1 MRRSARTTT
10 SGITATLTTTLTAAL
25 AIGLA
30 LSGCAQ
36 SAPAGPGTP
45 SATTAESTGTPSAS
59 PSSTPEPTS
68 TITQVP
74 GVDYDGGTVPA
85 SCTDLITPGKWDDAF
100 ASTPLN
106 DPSVVGD
113 PIAIPKSSFT
123 PALQGDGKRLYC
135 VWREPQAD
143 ISYLS
148 IAVDAVDPTAAR
160 DALDQ
165 LSAKG
170 YDCGD
175 ESDGYLCQK
184 VSKNSQY
191 PVTDGDTYFTR
202 GDLGIHIQQSNIET
216 TDLLDDVVANV
227 FTD

>member
-1 MRRSARTTT
+1 MRHT
-10 SGITATLTTTLTAAL
+10 ITLAAL
-25 AIGLA
+25 LAAGLA
-30 LSGCAQ
+30 LTGCAQ
-36 SAPAGPGTP
+36 AGPASDT
-45 SATTAESTGTPSAS
+45 ATTAADPTTAPSPTDTTTAPSPTDTGAPSDD
-59 PSSTPEPTS
+59 T
-68 TITQVP
+68 V
-74 GVDYDGGTVPA
+74 TVPA
-85 SCTDLITPGKWDDAF
+85 SCTDLITAGKWDKAF
-100 ASTPLN
+100 ASAPLN

>member
-1 MRRSARTTT
+1 MRHT
-10 SGITATLTTTLTAAL
+10 ITLAALLTA
-25 AIGLA
+25 GLA
-30 LSGCAQ
+30 LTGCAQ
-36 SAPAGPGTP
+36 AGPAGPASAT
-45 SATTAESTGTPSAS
+45 ATTAADPTTAPSPTDTTTAPSPTGTGAPSDDA
-59 PSSTPEPTS
+59 
-68 TITQVP
+68 V
-74 GVDYDGGTVPA
+74 TVPA
-85 SCTDLITPGKWDDAF
+85 NCTDLITPGKWDKAF
-100 ASTPLN
+100 ASAPLN

-148 IAVDAVDPTAAR
+148 IAVDAVDPAAAR
-160 DALDQ
+160 EALEQ

>member
-1 MRRSARTTT
+1 MRHT
-10 SGITATLTTTLTAAL
+10 IMLATLFAA
-25 AIGLA
+25 GLA
-30 LSGCAQ
+30 LTGCAQ
-36 SAPAGPGTP
+36 AGPAGPA
-45 SATTAESTGTPSAS
+45 SATAAAAADPTTAPSRTDTTPAPS
-59 PSSTPEPTS
+59 PTDAEA
-68 TITQVP
+68 P
-74 GVDYDGGTVPA
+74 GDDTATVPA
-85 SCTDLITPGKWDDAF
+85 SCTDLITPGKWDEEF
-100 ASTPLN
+100 ASAPLN

-143 ISYLS
+143 ISFLS
-148 IAVDAVDPTAAR
+148 IAVDAVEPAAAR
-160 DALDQ
+160 DELEQ

-191 PVTDGDTYFTR
+191 PVTDGDTYFAR
-202 GDLGIHIQQSNIET
+202 GDIGIHVQQSNIET
-216 TDLLDDVVANV
+216 TDLLDDVVAHV

>member
-1 MRRSARTTT
+1 MRHT
-10 SGITATLTTTLTAAL
+10 ITLAAL
-25 AIGLA
+25 LAAGLA
-30 LSGCAQ
+30 LTGCAQ
-36 SAPAGPGTP
+36 AGPAGPASDT
-45 SATTAESTGTPSAS
+45 ATTAADPTTAPSPTDTTTAPSPTDTGAPSDE
-59 PSSTPEPTS
+59 T
-68 TITQVP
+68 V
-74 GVDYDGGTVPA
+74 TVPA
-85 SCTDLITPGKWDDAF
+85 SCTDLITPGKWDKAF
-100 ASTPLN
+100 ASAPLN

-160 DALDQ
+160 DALEQ
-165 LSAKG
+165 LGAKG

>member
-1 MRRSARTTT
+1 MRHT
-10 SGITATLTTTLTAAL
+10 ITLAAL
-25 AIGLA
+25 VAAGLA
-30 LSGCAQ
+30 LTGCAQ
-36 SAPAGPGTP
+36 AGPAGPASDTAT
-45 SATTAESTGTPSAS
+45 SAADPTTAPSPTDTTTAPSPTATGAPSDD
-59 PSSTPEPTS
+59 T
-68 TITQVP
+68 V
-74 GVDYDGGTVPA
+74 TVPA
-85 SCTDLITPGKWDDAF
+85 SCNDLITPGKWDKAF
-100 ASTPLN
+100 ASAPLN

>member
-1 MRRSARTTT
+1 MRHT
-10 SGITATLTTTLTAAL
+10 ITLAAL
-25 AIGLA
+25 LAAGLA
-30 LSGCAQ
+30 LTGCAQ
-36 SAPAGPGTP
+36 AGPAGPASDT
-45 SATTAESTGTPSAS
+45 ATTAADPTTAPSPTDTTTAPSPTATGAPSDD
-59 PSSTPEPTS
+59 T
-68 TITQVP
+68 V
-74 GVDYDGGTVPA
+74 TVPA
-85 SCTDLITPGKWDDAF
+85 SCTDLITSGKWDKAF
-100 ASTPLN
+100 ASAPLN

-160 DALDQ
+160 DALEQ

>member
-1 MRRSARTTT
+1 MRHT
-10 SGITATLTTTLTAAL
+10 ITLAAL
-25 AIGLA
+25 LAAGLA
-30 LSGCAQ
+30 LTGCAQ
-36 SAPAGPGTP
+36 AGPAGPASDT
-45 SATTAESTGTPSAS
+45 ATTAADPTTAPSPTDTTTPPSPTDTGAPSDE
-59 PSSTPEPTS
+59 T
-68 TITQVP
+68 V
-74 GVDYDGGTVPA
+74 TVPA
-85 SCTDLITPGKWDDAF
+85 SCTDLITPGKWDKAF
-100 ASTPLN
+100 ASAPLN

-123 PALQGDGKRLYC
+123 PALQGNGKRLYC

-148 IAVDAVDPTAAR
+148 IAVDAVDSAAAR

-216 TDLLDDVVANV
+216 SDLLDDVVANV

>member
-1 MRRSARTTT
+1 MRHT
-10 SGITATLTTTLTAAL
+10 ITLAAL
-25 AIGLA
+25 LAAGLA
-30 LSGCAQ
+30 LTGCAQ
-36 SAPAGPGTP
+36 AGPAGPASDT
-45 SATTAESTGTPSAS
+45 ATTATDPTTAPSPTDTTTAPSPSDTGTPSDDTA
-59 PSSTPEPTS
+59 
-68 TITQVP
+68 
-74 GVDYDGGTVPA
+74 TVPA
-85 SCTDLITPGKWDDAF
+85 GCTDLITPGKWDKAF
-100 ASTPLN
+100 ASAPLN

-148 IAVDAVDPTAAR
+148 IAVDAVDPAAAR
-160 DALDQ
+160 DALEQ

>member
-1 MRRSARTTT
+1 MRHT
-10 SGITATLTTTLTAAL
+10 IMLATLFAA
-25 AIGLA
+25 GLA
-30 LSGCAQ
+30 LTGCAQ
-36 SAPAGPGTP
+36 AGPAGPASAT
-45 SATTAESTGTPSAS
+45 ATTAADPTTAPSRTDTTPAPS
-59 PSSTPEPTS
+59 PTEAEA
-68 TITQVP
+68 P
-74 GVDYDGGTVPA
+74 GDDTATVPA
-85 SCTDLITPGKWDDAF
+85 SCTDLITPGKWDEEF
-100 ASTPLN
+100 ASAPLN

-143 ISYLS
+143 ISFLS
-148 IAVDAVDPTAAR
+148 IAVDAVEPAAAR
-160 DALDQ
+160 DELEQ

-191 PVTDGDTYFTR
+191 PVTDGDTYFSR
-202 GDLGIHIQQSNIET
+202 GDIGIHVQQSNIET
-216 TDLLDDVVANV
+216 TDLLDDVVAHV

>member
-1 MRRSARTTT
+1 MRHT
-10 SGITATLTTTLTAAL
+10 ITLAAL
-25 AIGLA
+25 LAAGLA
-30 LSGCAQ
+30 LTGCAQ
-36 SAPAGPGTP
+36 AGPAGPASDT
-45 SATTAESTGTPSAS
+45 ATTAADPTTAPSPTDTTTAPSPTDTGAPSDE
-59 PSSTPEPTS
+59 T
-68 TITQVP
+68 V
-74 GVDYDGGTVPA
+74 TVPA
-85 SCTDLITPGKWDDAF
+85 SCTDLITPGKWDKAF
-100 ASTPLN
+100 ASAPLN

-160 DALDQ
+160 DALEQ

-175 ESDGYLCQK
+175 ESDGSLCQK

-202 GDLGIHIQQSNIET
+202 GDIGIHIQQSNIET

>member
-1 MRRSARTTT
+1 MRRSAHTTT
-10 SGITATLTTTLTAAL
+10 SGITATLTAAL
-25 AIGLA
+25 AIGFA

-36 SAPAGPGTP
+36 STPAGPDTP

-85 SCTDLITPGKWDDAF
+85 NCTDLITPGKWDDAF

-113 PIAIPKSSFT
+113 PIAIPKSAFT
-123 PALQGDGKRLYC
+123 PVLQADGKRLYC

-143 ISYLS
+143 ITYLS
-148 IAVDAVDPTAAR
+148 IAVDVVDSATASA
-160 DALDQ
+160 ALQKLPDD
-165 LSAKG
+165 G
-170 YDCGD
+170 YDCGN
-175 ESDGYLCQK
+175 EAGGYQCQK
-184 VSKNSQY
+184 VSKNEQY

-202 GDLGIHIQQSNIET
+202 GDIGIHIQQSNTET
-216 TDLLDDVVANV
+216 SGLLDDVIGHV
-227 FTD
+227 FTA

>member
-1 MRRSARTTT
+1 MRHT
-10 SGITATLTTTLTAAL
+10 ITLAAL
-25 AIGLA
+25 VAAGLA
-30 LSGCAQ
+30 LTGCAQ
-36 SAPAGPGTP
+36 AGPAGPASDT
-45 SATTAESTGTPSAS
+45 ATTAADPTTAPSPTDTTTAPSPTDTGAPSDE
-59 PSSTPEPTS
+59 T
-68 TITQVP
+68 V
-74 GVDYDGGTVPA
+74 TVPA
-85 SCTDLITPGKWDDAF
+85 SCTGLITPGKWDKAF
-100 ASTPLN
+100 ASAPLN

-160 DALDQ
+160 DALEQ

-202 GDLGIHIQQSNIET
+202 GDIGIHIQQSNIET
-216 TDLLDDVVANV
+216 TDLLDDVLANV

>member
-10 SGITATLTTTLTAAL
+10 SGITATLTAAL

-68 TITQVP
+68 TLTQVP

-100 ASTPLN
+100 ASAPLN

-113 PIAIPKSSFT
+113 PVAIPKSAFT
-123 PALQGDGKRLYC
+123 PVLQADGKRLYC

-148 IAVDAVDPTAAR
+148 IAVDVVDSATASA
-160 DALDQ
+160 ALQKLPDD
-165 LSAKG
+165 G
-170 YDCGD
+170 YDCGN
-175 ESDGYLCQK
+175 EAEGYQCQK
-184 VSKNSQY
+184 VSKNEQY

-202 GDLGIHIQQSNIET
+202 GDIGIHIQQSNIET
-216 TDLLDDVVANV
+216 SGLLDDVMDHV
-227 FTD
+227 FTS

>member
-10 SGITATLTTTLTAAL
+10 SGITATLTAAL
-25 AIGLA
+25 TIGIA

-59 PSSTPEPTS
+59 PSATDSETPVTDS
-68 TITQVP
+68 
-74 GVDYDGGTVPA
+74 GTVPA

-113 PIAIPKSSFT
+113 PIAIPKSAFT
-123 PALQGDGKRLYC
+123 PVLQADGKRLYC

-148 IAVDAVDPTAAR
+148 IAVDVVDSATASA
-160 DALDQ
+160 ALQKLPDD
-165 LSAKG
+165 G
-170 YDCGD
+170 YDCGN
-175 ESDGYLCQK
+175 EAGGYQCQK
-184 VSKNSQY
+184 VSKNEQY

-202 GDLGIHIQQSNIET
+202 GDIGIHIQQSNIET
-216 TDLLDDVVANV
+216 SGLLDDVMDQV
-227 FTD
+227 FTS

>member
-1 MRRSARTTT
+1 MRHR
-10 SGITATLTTTLTAAL
+10 ITLTALVA
-25 AIGLA
+25 AGLA
-30 LSGCAQ
+30 LTGCAG
-36 SAPAGPGTP
+36 AGAAGPASNTTTTEAD
-45 SATTAESTGTPSAS
+45 ATTKPSPEDPTAAPSPTDTGAPSDDTA
-59 PSSTPEPTS
+59 
-68 TITQVP
+68 
-74 GVDYDGGTVPA
+74 TVPA
-85 SCTDLITPGKWDDAF
+85 SCTDLITPGKWDKAF

-113 PIAIPKSSFT
+113 PIAIPKSAFT
-123 PALQGDGKRLYC
+123 PVLQGDGKRLYC

-148 IAVDAVDPTAAR
+148 IAVDAVDPAAAR
-160 DALDQ
+160 DALER

-184 VSKNSQY
+184 VSRNSQY

-202 GDLGIHIQQSNIET
+202 GDIGIHIQQSNIET
-216 TDLLDDVVANV
+216 TDLLDDVLAHV

>member
-1 MRRSARTTT
+1 MRRPARTTT
-10 SGITATLTTTLTAAL
+10 SGITATLTAAL

-45 SATTAESTGTPSAS
+45 SATTAERTSTPSAS

-85 SCTDLITPGKWDDAF
+85 SCTDLITPGKWDKAF
-100 ASTPLN
+100 ASAPLN

-113 PIAIPKSSFT
+113 PIATPKSAFT
-123 PALQGDGKRLYC
+123 PVLQADGKRLYC
-135 VWREPQAD
+135 VWRDPQAD
-143 ISYLS
+143 ITFLS
-148 IAVDAVDPTAAR
+148 IAVDVVDSATASTE
-160 DALDQ
+160 LQ
-165 LSAKG
+165 KLSAKG
-170 YDCGD
+170 YDCGT
-175 ESDGYLCQK
+175 EAEGLQCQK
-184 VSKNSQY
+184 ISDNPQY

-202 GDLGIHIQQSNIET
+202 GDIGIHIQQSNTET
-216 TDLLDDVVANV
+216 SGLLDDVMEHV
-227 FTD
+227 FTA

>member
-1 MRRSARTTT
+1 MRHT
-10 SGITATLTTTLTAAL
+10 ITLAAL
-25 AIGLA
+25 VAAGLA
-30 LSGCAQ
+30 LTGCAQ
-36 SAPAGPGTP
+36 AGPAGPASDT
-45 SATTAESTGTPSAS
+45 ATTAADPTTAPSPTDTTTAPSPTATGAPSDDTA
-59 PSSTPEPTS
+59 
-68 TITQVP
+68 
-74 GVDYDGGTVPA
+74 TVPA
-85 SCTDLITPGKWDDAF
+85 SCTDLITPGKWDKAF
-100 ASTPLN
+100 ASAPLN

-160 DALDQ
+160 DALEQ

-175 ESDGYLCQK
+175 ESDGSLCQK

-202 GDLGIHIQQSNIET
+202 GDIGIHIQQSNIET

>member
-1 MRRSARTTT
+1 MRHT
-10 SGITATLTTTLTAAL
+10 ITLAAL
-25 AIGLA
+25 LAAGLA
-30 LSGCAQ
+30 LTGCAQ
-36 SAPAGPGTP
+36 AGPAGPSSDT
-45 SATTAESTGTPSAS
+45 ATTAADPTTAPSPTDTTTAPSPTDTGAPSDETAA
-59 PSSTPEPTS
+59 
-68 TITQVP
+68 
-74 GVDYDGGTVPA
+74 VPA
-85 SCTDLITPGKWDDAF
+85 SCTDLITPGKWDKAF
-100 ASTPLN
+100 ASAPLN

-160 DALDQ
+160 DALEQ

-175 ESDGYLCQK
+175 ESDGSLCQK

>member
-1 MRRSARTTT
+1 MRHT
-10 SGITATLTTTLTAAL
+10 ITLAAL
-25 AIGLA
+25 LAAGLA
-30 LSGCAQ
+30 LTGCAQ
-36 SAPAGPGTP
+36 AGPAGPASDT
-45 SATTAESTGTPSAS
+45 ATTAADPTTAPSPTDTTTAPSPTDTGAPSDE
-59 PSSTPEPTS
+59 T
-68 TITQVP
+68 V
-74 GVDYDGGTVPA
+74 TVPA
-85 SCTDLITPGKWDDAF
+85 SCNDLITPGKWDKAF
-100 ASTPLN
+100 ASAPLN

>member
-1 MRRSARTTT
+1 MRHT
-10 SGITATLTTTLTAAL
+10 ITLAALLTA
-25 AIGLA
+25 GLA
-30 LSGCAQ
+30 LTGCAE
-36 SAPAGPGTP
+36 AGPAGPASAT
-45 SATTAESTGTPSAS
+45 ATTAADPTTAPSPTDTTTAPSPTGTGAPSDDA
-59 PSSTPEPTS
+59 
-68 TITQVP
+68 V
-74 GVDYDGGTVPA
+74 TVPA
-85 SCTDLITPGKWDDAF
+85 NCTDLITPGKWDKAF
-100 ASTPLN
+100 ASAPLN

-160 DALDQ
+160 DALEL

-175 ESDGYLCQK
+175 ASDGYLCQK

-202 GDLGIHIQQSNIET
+202 GDLGIHIQQSNTET